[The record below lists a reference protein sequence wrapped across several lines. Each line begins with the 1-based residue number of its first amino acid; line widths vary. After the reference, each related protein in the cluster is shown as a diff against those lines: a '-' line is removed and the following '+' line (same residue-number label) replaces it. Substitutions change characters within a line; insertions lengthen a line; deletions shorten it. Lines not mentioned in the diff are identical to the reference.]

1 MKTIVGQV
9 QNQSRVE
16 RLQAADRLS
25 SEEVTL
31 LSLWHVVLRRRLLCL
46 AVIALSLLIGVALA
60 TRPLRYTAD
69 GTLQVRPGSANKY
82 KVQVSEI
89 MGGGDSDDRIESEIT
104 VLQSKTLYTKV
115 ADQLHLAANREFAGK
130 FATAGASMQDPR
142 VQNEVIAR
150 MRKAIAIERTPKT
163 QILTIRCTSTSPLLA
178 SEVVNTLVNLYIE
191 RIFETG
197 YGSTQRAAKFLTRQ
211 LDDLKDQ
218 VLQDQKQLVDLQSK
232 LGVVGFDDNHNLIT
246 SQLEDLARASESAN
260 VQRIVAEA
268 RYRILQDERPDLID
282 GGPAVASATGLPST
296 SSSLIQ
302 TLRATRAELAT
313 QYASVSE
320 QFGPNYPQTK
330 RLKAQLAESENQT
343 AEEEKRILEQAK
355 VAYEAAQKNQS
366 LTAAALSASQK
377 AAFQKRNDMVNYQ
390 ILLHDY
396 QSNRTLYE
404 GLLQRLREAGVVSGL
419 ESGEVEL
426 VDLATLPVTP
436 VGPGRMQLITMALAI
451 GCCFAVV
458 LAMIFEAMDTSVHN
472 VDELERYVG
481 LPVLSV
487 LPSFDGL
494 AKRGARKALPGAG
507 LEQTSFYEVVRAP
520 QSPFSEGIRLL
531 RSSVLLARAGHRP
544 KHLLF
549 TSALPSE
556 GKSTVCGNEAC
567 LLAQNEAKV
576 LLIDADLRR
585 PSQHRKFGLS
595 NALGLSTVLTGRS
608 TIEEAAQCYPM
619 VPGLSILTSGPLP
632 PSPGELLASSSMTA
646 LLEEAA
652 EKYDFVL
659 LDAPPSMTISD
670 ASILADRVDVVVLV
684 VRDGMANKKALLRTV
699 KMLIRVGA
707 NVPGFVFNGVSRRSS
722 EYYEYNGQYTQE
734 QYGYGVADV

>member
-1 MKTIVGQV
+1 MQTIVGRV
-9 QNQSRVE
+9 QDQSRID
-16 RLQAADRLS
+16 RLQAADRLNS
-25 SEEVTL
+25 DEVTL
-31 LSLWHVVLRRRLLCL
+31 TSLWHVLLRRRFVCL
-46 AVIALSLLIGVALA
+46 AVIVLSIMAGLLIAS
-60 TRPLRYTAD
+60 RPARYTAD

-89 MGGGDSDDRIESEIT
+89 MGGGDSDDRIDSEIT
-104 VLQSKTLYTKV
+104 ILQSRTLYTKV
-115 ADQLHLAANREFAGK
+115 AEQLHLAANKEFAGK
-130 FATAGASMQDPR
+130 LASPNASMQDPH
-142 VQNEVIAR
+142 VQAEVIAHL
-150 MRKAIAIERTPKT
+150 RKAIAVERTPKT
-163 QILTIRCTSTSPLLA
+163 QILTIRCTSTSPLVA
-178 SEVVNTLVNLYIE
+178 SEIVNTLVNLYIE
-191 RIFETG
+191 HIFETG

-246 SQLEDLARASESAN
+246 SQLEDLARASGTAN
-260 VQRIVAEA
+260 VQRIIAEA
-268 RYRILQDERPDLID
+268 KYRILQDERPDLID
-282 GGPAVASATGLPST
+282 GGASSISASGLSSS

-302 TLRATRAELAT
+302 SLRATRAELAT

-330 RLKAQLAESENQT
+330 RLKAQLAEAERQT
-343 AEEEKRILEQAK
+343 ANEEERILEQAK
-355 VAYEAAQKNQS
+355 VSYEAAQRNQS
-366 LTAAALSASQK
+366 LTSAALAASQK

-396 QSNRTLYE
+396 QANRTLYE

-436 VGPGRMQLITMALAI
+436 VGPGRMQLMLIALAI
-451 GCCFAVV
+451 GCCVAIVFAV
-458 LAMIFEAMDTSVHN
+458 ISEALDTSVHN

-487 LPSFDGL
+487 LPSFDSL

-549 TSALPSE
+549 TSALPGE

-567 LLAQNEAKV
+567 LLAQNEARV

-585 PSQHRKFGLS
+585 PSQHRKFGLANS
-595 NALGLSTVLTGRS
+595 AGLSTVLTGRS
-608 TIEEAAQCYPM
+608 SLDEAAQYYPM

-652 EKYDFVL
+652 GKYDFVL
-659 LDAPPSMTISD
+659 LDAPPSLTISD
-670 ASILADRVDVVVLV
+670 ASILADQVDVVVLV
-684 VRDGMANKKALLRTV
+684 VRDGLANKKAVLRTV
-699 KMLIRVGA
+699 KMLLRVGA
-707 NVPGFVFNGVSRRSS
+707 NLPGFVFNGVNRRSR
-722 EYYEYNGQYTQE
+722 EYYEYSGQYSQE
-734 QYGYGVADV
+734 YSYGVADA

>member
-1 MKTIVGQV
+1 MRTIVGQV
-9 QNQSRVE
+9 QNQSPIE
-16 RLQAADRLS
+16 RLQAADRLNN
-25 SEEVTL
+25 EEVTIA
-31 LSLWHVVLRRRLLCL
+31 SLWHVLLRRQFVCL
-46 AVIALSLLIGVALA
+46 AVIAVSLIAGILLA
-60 TRPLRYTAD
+60 SRPARYTAD

-89 MGGGDSDDRIESEIT
+89 MGGGDSDDRIDSEIT
-104 VLQSKTLYTKV
+104 ILQSRTLHTKV
-115 ADQLHLAANREFAGK
+115 AEQLHLASNKEFAGDL
-130 FATAGASMQDPR
+130 ASPNASIQDPH
-142 VQNEVIAR
+142 VQAEVMAR
-150 MRKAIAIERTPKT
+150 MRKAISIERTPKT

-178 SEVVNTLVNLYIE
+178 SEIVNTLVNLYIE
-191 RIFETG
+191 HIFETG

-246 SQLEDLARASESAN
+246 SQLEDLARASGTAN
-260 VQRIVAEA
+260 VQRIIAEA
-268 RYRILQDERPDLID
+268 KYRILQDERPDLID
-282 GGPAVASATGLPST
+282 GGASSLSANGSSST
-296 SSSLIQ
+296 SSLIQ

-320 QFGPNYPQTK
+320 QFGPNYPQTR
-330 RLKAQLAESENQT
+330 RLKAQLAEAEHQT
-343 AEEEKRILEQAK
+343 ADEEKRILEQAK
-355 VAYEAAQKNQS
+355 VSYEAAQRNQS
-366 LTAAALSASQK
+366 LTSAALAASQK

-436 VGPGRMQLITMALAI
+436 VGPGRMQLILIALAI
-451 GCCFAVV
+451 GCCVAIVFA
-458 LAMIFEAMDTSVHN
+458 LISEALDTSVHN

-487 LPSFDGL
+487 LPSFDSL
-494 AKRGARKALPGAG
+494 AKRNARKALPGAG
-507 LEQTSFYEVVRAP
+507 LEQTSFYEVVRSP

-544 KHLLF
+544 KQLLF
-549 TSALPSE
+549 TSALPGE

-567 LLAQNEAKV
+567 LLAQNEGRV
-576 LLIDADLRR
+576 LLIDSDLRR

-595 NALGLSTVLTGRS
+595 NAAGLSTVLTGRS
-608 TIEEAAQCYPM
+608 SLEEAVQCYPF

-632 PSPGELLASSSMTA
+632 PSPGELLASSSMSA
-646 LLEEAA
+646 LLEEASS
-652 EKYDFVL
+652 KFDFVL
-659 LDAPPSMTISD
+659 LDAPPSLTISD
-670 ASILADRVDVVVLV
+670 ASILADQVDVVVLV

-699 KMLIRVGA
+699 KMLLRVGA
-707 NVPGFVFNGVSRRSS
+707 NVPGFVFNGVNHRSS
-722 EYYEYNGQYTQE
+722 EYYEYNGQYSQE
-734 QYGYGVADV
+734 QYGFGVADA